1 MKGLHRMLLQI
12 DEYVWRVAIGDD
24 YLDAGIGYVVGG
36 LHFRSHATSAVAALA
51 GKNVLADIAVVINR
65 WDNAGGRLAWIAI
78 VNAIH
83 IT

>member
-1 MKGLHRMLLQI
+1 MKGLHRMLLQV
-12 DEYVWRVAIGDD
+12 DEDVWRVAIGDD

-36 LHFRSHATSAVAALA
+36 FHFRSHAASAVAALA

-78 VNAIH
+78 VDAVH